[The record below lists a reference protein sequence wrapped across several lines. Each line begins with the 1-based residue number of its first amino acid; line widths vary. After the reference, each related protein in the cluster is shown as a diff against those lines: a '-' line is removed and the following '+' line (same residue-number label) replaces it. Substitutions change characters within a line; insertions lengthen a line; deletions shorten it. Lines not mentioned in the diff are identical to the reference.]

1 LETHNFK
8 KNWALH
14 TFKSEGAAKKNI
26 FFFTCGLDTLC
37 PGQRPKG
44 LCSDYNP
51 GSIRLRGRIT
61 MERKIPALQKG
72 LTAGVQARLIA
83 VRYVE
88 QRQAAGRVNH
98 ITSKKSGGHSR
109 TLMQTFNC
117 CIKFLFYMVETRED
131 TNIMRRAV

>member
-51 GSIRLRGRIT
+51 GSIRLRGRMT
-61 MERKIPALQKG
+61 MESKMQALQKR
-72 LTAGVQARLIA
+72 LTAGTQAILIGMLNKGRL
-83 VRYVE
+83 
-88 QRQAAGRVNH
+88 
-98 ITSKKSGGHSR
+98 
-109 TLMQTFNC
+109 
-117 CIKFLFYMVETRED
+117 
-131 TNIMRRAV
+131 